1 MGSSH
6 QKGWVRLRGK
16 KWYGYFR
23 RTELDPVTDEPK
35 LVITQV
41 ILGLKSEISKFQARD
56 KLEGEIA
63 RLGGQST
70 GDRSMIN
77 GAVTFGWFVRNRY
90 LPLKEGDWREETAK
104 VKKHIIEADLVD
116 EFGDVRLENIDKFAL
131 QTHLNKLAKTR
142 SKDRVLQ
149 IRTYMR
155 AIFGEAADQDF
166 VAKDPARS
174 VRIPAHLRET
184 DKTTLTWDQLRAALS
199 KLGLRDRILLELDMS
214 NALRPGELFG
224 LRW

>member
-1 MGSSH
+1 
-6 QKGWVRLRGK
+6 
-16 KWYGYFR
+16 
-23 RTELDPVTDEPK
+23 
-35 LVITQV
+35 
-41 ILGLKSEISKFQARD
+41 
-56 KLEGEIA
+56 
-63 RLGGQST
+63 
-70 GDRSMIN
+70 
-77 GAVTFGWFVRNRY
+77 
-90 LPLKEGDWREETAK
+90 
-104 VKKHIIEADLVD
+104 
-116 EFGDVRLENIDKFAL
+116 
-131 QTHLNKLAKTR
+131 
-142 SKDRVLQ
+142 
-149 IRTYMR
+149 MR